1 MPTCWWCPLW
11 VSTVLCN
18 YVCITCRHANM
29 LASFIVLCFLT
40 VQCLHCNNMTENH
53 EDELH
58 LKMPVQTQSISQFL
72 MEFEFPN
79 VFDDYRCTFCHC
91 LGNKRETM
99 MITVPAPY
107 LVFHKIGGG
116 DVQLE
121 QHIEN
126 CTVSVTNSCTQI
138 FVLCIFISHMT

>member
-1 MPTCWWCPLW
+1 M
-11 VSTVLCN
+11 
-18 YVCITCRHANM
+18 
-29 LASFIVLCFLT
+29 
-40 VQCLHCNNMTENH
+40 ENH

-58 LKMPVQTQSISQFL
+58 LKMPVQTDSISQFL
-72 MEFEFPN
+72 MEFEFAN
-79 VFDDYRCTFCHC
+79 VLDDYRCTLCHW
-91 LGNKRETM
+91 LGNKWETM

-126 CTVSVTNSCTQI
+126 CTVSFRNTCTEYLYCV
-138 FVLCIFISHMT
+138 F